1 MRVER
6 WRESGEIKI
15 EILEILESLEELEL
29 LEGDERSS
37 LLLEGCSGGDS

>member
-15 EILEILESLEELEL
+15 EILEILEELEL

-37 LLLEGCSGGDS
+37 PLLEGCSGGDS